1 MKPLIET
8 PGDATLIVP
17 LIKEY
22 MEIAVKNDE
31 ALIKMAGIVQRAMMN
46 AGANED
52 LLLSDSDKEMLFK
65 SLDDLG
71 SNVKQTEI
79 KEADGVRS

>member
-1 MKPLIET
+1 
-8 PGDATLIVP
+8 
-17 LIKEY
+17 

-52 LLLSDSDKEMLFK
+52 LLLSDADKELLFK

-71 SNVKQTEI
+71 TNVKQTEI
-79 KEADGVRS
+79 KQVDGVIS

>member
-1 MKPLIET
+1 
-8 PGDATLIVP
+8 
-17 LIKEY
+17 

-46 AGANED
+46 SGVNED
-52 LLLSDSDKEMLFK
+52 LLLSDSDKELLFK

-79 KEADGVRS
+79 KEADVVKS

>member
-1 MKPLIET
+1 
-8 PGDATLIVP
+8 
-17 LIKEY
+17 
-22 MEIAVKNDE
+22 
-31 ALIKMAGIVQRAMMN
+31 MAGIVQRAMMN

-52 LLLSDSDKEMLFK
+52 LLLSDSDKELLFK

-79 KEADGVRS
+79 KEADAVKS